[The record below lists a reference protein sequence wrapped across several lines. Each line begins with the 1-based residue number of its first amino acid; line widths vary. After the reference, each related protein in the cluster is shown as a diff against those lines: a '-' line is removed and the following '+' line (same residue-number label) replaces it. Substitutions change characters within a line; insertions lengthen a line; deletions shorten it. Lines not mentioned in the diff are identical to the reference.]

1 MLQLEISANVR
12 GSHGKGA
19 ARVLRS
25 KGLTPAIL
33 YGSGVEA
40 VSLELDTKSFTK
52 TLLGLNRRNA
62 LINLDVLEG
71 KKKSTRHVMIKEL
84 QTDPIKDD
92 LLHADFCEVSLEK
105 PVALYVPIV
114 LTGQA
119 KGVDVGGILQVSM
132 VKVEMKGKIL
142 DFPDAINVDISDL
155 AFEEGLT
162 CKDLDVP
169 AKMELLAA
177 DDSLVVFVA
186 DPAKV
191 KVVEYEEEE
200 ETAAAAEE
208 APEGAEG
215 AEGAEGEAAAE

>member
-33 YGSGVEA
+33 YGSGTES

-52 TLLGLNRRNA
+52 TLLDLNRRNA

-84 QTDPIKDD
+84 QTDPITDG
-92 LLHADFCEVSLEK
+92 LVHADFCEVSLK
-105 PVALYVPIV
+105 KSMVLDVPIE

-132 VKVEMKGKIL
+132 VKVEMKGKVL
-142 DFPDAINVDISDL
+142 DFPDSIILDISDL

-162 CKDLDVP
+162 CKDIDVP
-169 AKMELLAA
+169 ANMEIFNA
-177 DDSLVVFVA
+177 DDSLVVFIA

-191 KVVEYEEEE
+191 KVIEYEEE

-208 APEGAEG
+208 APEAAEG
-215 AEGAEGEAAAE
+215 EAAEGEAAAE

>member
-33 YGSGVEA
+33 YGSGTES

-52 TLLGLNRRNA
+52 TLLGINRRNA

-71 KKKSTRHVMIKEL
+71 KKKSTRHVVIKEL
-84 QTDPIKDD
+84 QTDPIQDD

-105 PVALYVPIV
+105 PMILEVPIE
-114 LTGQA
+114 LTGKA
-119 KGVDVGGILQVSM
+119 KGVDLGGILQVSM
-132 VKVEMKGKIL
+132 VKVPMKGKIL
-142 DFPDAINVDISDL
+142 DFPDSLSIDISDL
-155 AFEEGLT
+155 AIEDGLT
-162 CKDLDVP
+162 CKDLTIDS
-169 AKMELLAA
+169 KMEILAG

-191 KVVEYEEEE
+191 KVIDYDEEE
-200 ETAAAAEE
+200 ETAAAAKE
-208 APEGAEG
+208 APEEAGA
-215 AEGAEGEAAAE
+215 AEGEAAAE